1 MPRPGREPAEPESQP
16 ETLDDAVFA
25 AHANFR
31 RTLREFL
38 RFSERAARQA
48 GVTPEQH
55 QMLLAIRG
63 SSRPWLLVGEIA
75 SALMVAPHSALGL
88 VERAAAAG
96 LVRKEIDPN
105 DHRKV
110 RVHLT
115 PRADLLIRDLTL
127 AHRSELRRLWRQI
140 PPPQ

>member
-1 MPRPGREPAEPESQP
+1 
-16 ETLDDAVFA
+16 
-25 AHANFR
+25 
-31 RTLREFL
+31 
-38 RFSERAARQA
+38 
-48 GVTPEQH
+48 
-55 QMLLAIRG
+55 MLLAIRG